1 MRGEV
6 APACEAHENCLNL
19 LSGSAD
25 ISDWSRGS
33 QGKKRLCWV
42 KRLLIKEIMR
52 LIVWTHVVH
61 GQTRQ

>member
-6 APACEAHENCLNL
+6 APAREAHKNCLNL

-33 QGKKRLCWV
+33 QGKKWFHWV
-42 KRLLIKEIMR
+42 KRLLIKENMR
-52 LIVWTHVVH
+52 LIVWMHVVH